1 MAKTEY
7 DRYLEAEVLSA
18 DPVKLV
24 WLLYRG
30 AMDAVRAARFGIV
43 EQRRDP
49 RNARAKSTGLGA
61 SCRSWRAL

>member
-1 MAKTEY
+1 MTTVY

-30 AMDAVRAARFGIV
+30 ALDSVRAARPVRGAARHSRAFA
-43 EQRRDP
+43 RD
-49 RNARAKSTGLGA
+49 
-61 SCRSWRAL
+61 